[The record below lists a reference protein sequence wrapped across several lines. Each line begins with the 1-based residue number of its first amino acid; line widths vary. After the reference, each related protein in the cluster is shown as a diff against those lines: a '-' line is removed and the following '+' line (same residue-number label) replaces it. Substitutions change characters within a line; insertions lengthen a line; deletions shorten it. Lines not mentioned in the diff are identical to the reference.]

1 MLNKVK
7 FTIILKTIIT
17 LEQVTFN
24 IKSIIQY
31 IVRQYKNQVKQSMII
46 KKLGQYGGYLLSGIL
61 IAWLINPIAAI
72 AFLEFFLKMTLLI
85 SIPAAGAY
93 ILDKII
99 LLKHQKAWN
108 ILLPTWIIVS
118 IYLSFSLVKL
128 LEGLIN

>member
-1 MLNKVK
+1 M
-7 FTIILKTIIT
+7 
-17 LEQVTFN
+17 
-24 IKSIIQY
+24 
-31 IVRQYKNQVKQSMII
+31 RQSKNQVKQSMII

-85 SIPAAGAY
+85 SIPTAGAY

-118 IYLSFSLVKL
+118 LYLSFSLVKL